1 MTQNQDLAVVAV
13 VIALPLFV
21 LVLVYMEKKCCR
33 VRNISEP
40 LPEEGRVAIWSISV
54 PDTELPS
61 YEELQANPEDSE
73 NKRPPSYWT
82 LFPYK
87 VYYVQPVITETL

>member
-1 MTQNQDLAVVAV
+1 MTQNQELAVVAL
-13 VIALPLFV
+13 VIALPLF
-21 LVLVYMEKKCCR
+21 LWVLVYMEKKCCR
-33 VRNISEP
+33 IKIISEP
-40 LPEEGRVAIWSISV
+40 LPEEGRVAVWSISV

-61 YEELQANPEDSE
+61 YEELQAKNPED
-73 NKRPPSYWT
+73 KRPPSYWS